1 MSQFCKILIIF
12 NIKPKSTK
20 LMTSLKN
27 AHRLWLLLTFFL
39 LAQPFI
45 ATSAT
50 PPNSEKW
57 YLMASNGNK
66 KKYYGISKYVA
77 VFVNAK
83 PIKGKILAI
92 DQNSITLRT
101 QSKENKTVAI
111 ADIDAIQQYNRSV
124 RIGWLPILSL
134 LVLLTIGGLLTSGLA
149 AGLFLAMPVVSLF
162 TVIPFWLISL
172 IAEPLSK
179 KSSKKGWKFSGI
191 QKKR

>member
-1 MSQFCKILIIF
+1 MI
-12 NIKPKSTK
+12 
-20 LMTSLKN
+20 SLRN

-50 PPNSEKW
+50 PPNNEKW

-66 KKYYGISKYVA
+66 KKYYGVSKYVA

-92 DQNSITLRT
+92 HQDSITLKTR
-101 QSKENKTVAI
+101 SEEIKTVAI
-111 ADIDAIQQYNRSV
+111 ADINAVQQYNRSV
-124 RIGWLPILSL
+124 RIGWVPILSV
-134 LVLLTIGGLLTSGLA
+134 LVLLTIGGLLTTGLA
-149 AGLFLAMPVVSLF
+149 AGLFLVMPVVSLF
-162 TVIPFWLISL
+162 TVIPIWLISL

-179 KSSKKGWKFSGI
+179 KSSKKGWKFSAI
-191 QKKR
+191 KKKL

>member
-1 MSQFCKILIIF
+1 MI
-12 NIKPKSTK
+12 
-20 LMTSLKN
+20 SLRN

-45 ATSAT
+45 ATSAN
-50 PPNSEKW
+50 PPNDEKL
-57 YLMASNGNK
+57 YLMASNGK
-66 KKYYGISKYVA
+66 KNKYYGVSKYVA

-83 PIKGKILAI
+83 AVKGKILKI
-92 DQNSITLRT
+92 DQNSITLKTR
-101 QSKENKTVAI
+101 SKENKTVAI
-111 ADIDAIQQYNRSV
+111 ADIDGVQQYNRSV

-149 AGLFLAMPVVSLF
+149 AGIFLAMPVFSLF
-162 TVIPFWLISL
+162 TVIPIWLISL

-179 KSSKKGWKFSGI
+179 KSSKKGWKFSAI